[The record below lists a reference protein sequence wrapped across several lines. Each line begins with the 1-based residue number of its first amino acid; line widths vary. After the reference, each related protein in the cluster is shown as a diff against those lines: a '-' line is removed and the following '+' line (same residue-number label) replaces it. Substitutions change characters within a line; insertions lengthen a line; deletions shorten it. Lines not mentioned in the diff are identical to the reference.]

1 MKFRGHETFFI
12 RKGWLGKGLRH
23 IAENPAVFVSK
34 EENPMDVLGIGSN
47 MVKSLRYWMQAT
59 GLSQEPKS
67 GQRRQR
73 ATAWGRMIQE
83 YDAYIEEIGTLL
95 LLQYRLA
102 TNEDMATAWYFFFQK
117 FHMQEFS
124 RDDFMRSLHS
134 YMAMT
139 CPEQQL
145 SERSVSDDFN
155 CIVNTYVPR
164 YKTNPEKVHPEN
176 NIDCP
181 LGELGLMDVISNE
194 KKLYCKAVPMAEI
207 FSPYIV
213 AALLLEQKKINGNN
227 GQEMNM
233 QEVLKGENSLGSAFN
248 LDAMTLLEILRN
260 TQDAGFI
267 RLHRTAGLDTIEI
280 LTEWTVEE
288 CIDRYYR
295 SLENN
300 LEEEVR

>member
-12 RKGWLGKGLRH
+12 RKGWLSKGLKH
-23 IAENPAVFVSK
+23 ITENPDVFVSK

-47 MVKSLRYWMQAT
+47 MVKSLRYWMQAV
-59 GLSQEPKS
+59 GISQEPKS
-67 GQRRQR
+67 GKRKQSF
-73 ATAWGRMIQE
+73 TDWGRLIRE
-83 YDAYIEEIGTLL
+83 YDAYIEEMGTLL

-102 TNEDMATAWYFFFQK
+102 TNEEIATSWYFFFQK

-134 YMAMT
+134 YVAMT
-139 CPEQQL
+139 CPEQRI
-145 SERSVSDDFN
+145 SERSISDDFN

-194 KKLYCKAVPMAEI
+194 KKLYCKSVPMAEI

-213 AALLLEQKKINGNN
+213 AALLLEQKRINGNN
-227 GQEMNM
+227 GQEMNI
-233 QEVLKGENSLGSAFN
+233 QEVLKGENGLGNVFN
-248 LDAMTLLEILRN
+248 LDAMTLLEILRHV
-260 TQDAGFI
+260 QEAGLI
-267 RLHRTAGLDTIEI
+267 KLHRTAGLDTIEL
-280 LTEWTVEE
+280 LTDCTVEE
-288 CIDRYYR
+288 CIESYYR
-295 SLENN
+295 SLEENY
-300 LEEEVR
+300 EEEVR